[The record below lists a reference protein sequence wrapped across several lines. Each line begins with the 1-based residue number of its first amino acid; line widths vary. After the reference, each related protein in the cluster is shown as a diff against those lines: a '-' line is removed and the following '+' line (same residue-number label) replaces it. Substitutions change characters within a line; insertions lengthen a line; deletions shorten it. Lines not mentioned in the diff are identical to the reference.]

1 MVRRPRVSTRTDT
14 LVPYTTLFRSGG
26 VWRFRLRRGGRGGRQ
41 WLGLALEEVQHVL
54 LREAAVLAARRNNR
68 RIETLLFH
76 QLAHRRP
83 KVANGSTFQEGHEVG
98 LGDLAAG
105 ARRRGGIE
113 LLGTVCRRC
122 RRGGLLRG
130 SALQRRR
137 GGGQIGRAHV

>member
-83 KVANGSTFQEGHEVG
+83 QVANGSTFQEGHEVG
-98 LGDLAAG
+98 IDDLAAG
-105 ARRRGGIE
+105 APGRGGIALPGPVSRRSRRVGRTRRRALRRRG
-113 LLGTVCRRC
+113 
-122 RRGGLLRG
+122 
-130 SALQRRR
+130 A
-137 GGGQIGRAHV
+137 